1 MTKKSLITAGA
12 ALVGVALAGSIA
24 FAQSKVMPSELHVA
38 KDGKVSVEGAKV
50 TAVSGNT
57 ISVLLSWGG
66 ANLAGNVQT
75 DANTKFVREK
85 NGGSSLAEIV
95 VGDLLSIRG
104 TLVSLSGQASLAASM
119 VKDWSIREVSN
130 FSGTVASI
138 DLNAKTFVLAKT
150 DGNVT
155 VSVAGSAKFLRGKNA
170 MAFADLRVNDKVAV
184 KGVLNRT
191 TNTVA
196 ASSIVAKAPEPRIF
210 EGKVKSVA
218 SSTLPTTMVVTVG
231 NVDHTVRVAADTSLL
246 NKLWLRLG
254 ISGIAAGDTVRIY
267 GAEAADGSIDATVI
281 RDVK

>member
-1 MTKKSLITAGA
+1 MTKKSLMTAGM
-12 ALVGVALAGSIA
+12 ALVGVALVGGIS
-24 FAQSKVMPSELHVA
+24 FASTNTMPSELHVA

-66 ANLAGNVQT
+66 ANLSGNIQT

-85 NGGSSLAEIV
+85 NGGSSLSEIV
-95 VGDLLSIRG
+95 VGDLLSLKG
-104 TLVSLSGQASLAASM
+104 TLLSLSGQATMMASS

-138 DLNAKTFVLAKT
+138 DVNAKTFVLAKT

-155 VSVAGSAKFLRGKNA
+155 VSAASAQFLRGKNA
-170 MAFADLRVNDKVAV
+170 MALVDLRVNDKVTV

-191 TNTVA
+191 NNTVTA
-196 ASSIVAKAPEPRIF
+196 KSITAKAAEPRIF

-218 SSTLPTTMVVTVG
+218 STTLPTTMVVTVG
-231 NVDHTVRVAADTSLL
+231 NTDHTVRVAADTSLL
-246 NKLWLRLG
+246 NRFWLRLG

-267 GAEAADGSIDATVI
+267 GSESADGSIDATVI